1 MRKSKGH
8 AGSGSAQ
15 AGAETLT
22 EKDGASDAPGADAGG
37 SKPTPG
43 LFRELQARG
52 LVQDT
57 SNPDLGRLLD
67 EESIVVYCGFDPT
80 SDSLQLG
87 NLVPLI
93 TLARFQRFGHQPIVV
108 LGGGT
113 GMIGDPSGR
122 SDERNLLDEETIARN
137 VEGQRPQ
144 FAKVLDFDSAQNS
157 AIMVNNADWLTK
169 LNLIDFLRDVGK
181 SFSVNVM
188 MSRESVKQRIAAQ
201 SGLSFT
207 EFSYQILQAYDFF
220 HLYREYGCRL
230 QVGGSDQY
238 GNILAGVDY
247 IRRRTGHDHGAAA
260 LTFPLVQSSTG
271 EKLGKTAAGA
281 LWLAPERTWP
291 YEWYQYWFNVS
302 DADAVR
308 YLKFFTFLELG
319 EIAEIES
326 EFQKQP
332 KERLAQRTLAGEMTR
347 LIHGPEEAE
356 KAERVSE
363 VMFALRTHA
372 DKVATKAQAQESAF
386 REQQAEL
393 NQQIQAKEEER
404 LAKIAEEFAA
414 AVTESEQVRNLTS
427 LSIPRNALVN
437 GYDLA
442 DALVSTR
449 LANSKS
455 EAKRL
460 IRQGAVSLNGARLN
474 ADKRSIVAADIHGD
488 GWCLVAAGPRRRAV
502 VRFSD

>member
-1 MRKSKGH
+1 MHISGRPGWRCRCHRAPHRMGRQAEENPLLFCFQNQLIVVTKTRVEKTMLEPKTQTRDR
-8 AGSGSAQ
+8 AG
-15 AGAETLT
+15 
-22 EKDGASDAPGADAGG
+22 GG
-37 SKPTPG
+37 SKPTAG
-43 LFRELQARG
+43 LFHELEARG
-52 LVQDT
+52 LVQDM

-137 VEGQRPQ
+137 VAGQRSQ
-144 FAKVLDFDSAQNS
+144 FAKVLDFDSTENP

-169 LNLIDFLRDVGK
+169 LDLIDFLRDVGK

-220 HLYREYGCRL
+220 HLYNERGCRL

-247 IRRRTGHDHGAAA
+247 IRRKTGHDHGAAA

-281 LWLAPERTWP
+281 LWLDSKRTSP

-302 DADAVR
+302 DADAVP
-308 YLKFFTFLELG
+308 YLKVFTFLELD

-326 EFQKQP
+326 EFLEQP
-332 KERLAQRTLAGEMTR
+332 KERLAQRTLARDVTR
-347 LIHGPEEAE
+347 LIHGQEETE
-356 KAERVSE
+356 KAER
-363 VMFALRTHA
+363 
-372 DKVATKAQAQESAF
+372 
-386 REQQAEL
+386 
-393 NQQIQAKEEER
+393 
-404 LAKIAEEFAA
+404 AA
-414 AVTESEQVRNLTS
+414 AALFDSHRSATS
-427 LSIPRNALVN
+427 LATDGAPEVNAPKDEVISGFNLV
-437 GYDLA
+437 
-442 DALVSTR
+442 DALVLTH
-449 LANSKS
+449 LAKSNS

-460 IRQGAVSLNGARLN
+460 MRQGSVSVNGIKVGAET
-474 ADKRSIVAADIHGD
+474 AKSSIVAADLKDDDTCIIAVGR
-488 GWCLVAAGPRRRAV
+488 RRRAIL
-502 VRFSD
+502 RFSD

>member
-1 MRKSKGH
+1 MLEPKTQTRE
-8 AGSGSAQ
+8 
-15 AGAETLT
+15 GA
-22 EKDGASDAPGADAGG
+22 AGG
-37 SKPTPG
+37 TKPTAG
-43 LFRELQARG
+43 LFRELEARG

-67 EESIVVYCGFDPT
+67 EEPVVVYCGFDPT

-93 TLARFQRFGHQPIVV
+93 TLARFQRAGHRPIVV

-113 GMIGDPSGR
+113 GMIGDPSFR
-122 SDERNLLDEETIARN
+122 SDERHLLDDETIARN
-137 VEGQRPQ
+137 IEGQRPQ
-144 FAKVLDFDSAQNS
+144 FAKVLDFDSTENP
-157 AIMVNNADWLTK
+157 AILVNNADWLAK

-201 SGLSFT
+201 TGISFT

-220 HLYREYGCRL
+220 HLYSEYGCRL

-247 IRRRTGHDHGAAA
+247 IRRRTGRDHGAAA

-281 LWLAPERTWP
+281 LWLDPQRTSP

-308 YLKFFTFLELG
+308 YLKFFTFLELD

-326 EFQKQP
+326 EFTKRP
-332 KERLAQRTLAGEMTR
+332 KKRLAQRTLAREMTS
-347 LIHGPEEAE
+347 LIHGPEETE
-356 KAERVSE
+356 KAER
-363 VMFALRTHA
+363 AA
-372 DKVATKAQAQESAF
+372 
-386 REQQAEL
+386 AEL
-393 NQQIQAKEEER
+393 FSQGKANTGLTADGAPEFKASRDELATGFNVLNALVLTR
-404 LAKIAEEFAA
+404 LAK
-414 AVTESEQVRNLTS
+414 SN
-427 LSIPRNALVN
+427 
-437 GYDLA
+437 
-442 DALVSTR
+442 
-449 LANSKS
+449 S

-460 IRQGAVSLNGARLN
+460 MRQGAVSVNGIKVGGDAE
-474 ADKRSIVAADIHGD
+474 KWSIVDADVRED
-488 GWCLVAAGPRRRAV
+488 GSCLIAAGPRRRAV
-502 VRFSD
+502 IRFSD

>member
-1 MRKSKGH
+1 MLESKTH
-8 AGSGSAQ
+8 
-15 AGAETLT
+15 TR
-22 EKDGASDAPGADAGG
+22 DRAGG
-37 SKPTPG
+37 RTKPTAG

-93 TLARFQRFGHQPIVV
+93 TLARFQRFGNQPIVV

-144 FAKVLDFDSAQNS
+144 FAKVLDFDTTENP

-169 LNLIDFLRDVGK
+169 LDLIDFLRDVGK

-220 HLYREYGCRL
+220 HLYNEYGCRL

-247 IRRRTGHDHGAAA
+247 IRRKTGRDHGAAA

-281 LWLAPERTWP
+281 LWLDPERTSP

-302 DADAVR
+302 DADAVP
-308 YLKFFTFLELG
+308 YLKVFTLLELD

-326 EFQKQP
+326 EFLNQP
-332 KERLAQRTLAGEMTR
+332 RERLAQRTLAREMTR
-347 LIHGPEEAE
+347 LIHGQEETE
-356 KAERVSE
+356 KAER
-363 VMFALRTHA
+363 
-372 DKVATKAQAQESAF
+372 
-386 REQQAEL
+386 
-393 NQQIQAKEEER
+393 
-404 LAKIAEEFAA
+404 AA
-414 AVTESEQVRNLTS
+414 AALFDSQGSASGLAIDGAPEVTAPKDEAISGFNL
-427 LSIPRNALVN
+427 LNALVRT
-437 GYDLA
+437 GLA
-442 DALVSTR
+442 KS
-449 LANSKS
+449 NS

-460 IRQGAVSLNGARLN
+460 MRQGSVSVNGIKVGAN
-474 ADKRSIVAADIHGD
+474 TGKSSIVAADLKDD
-488 GWCLVAAGPRRRAV
+488 GTCIIAVGRRRRAIL
-502 VRFSD
+502 RFSD

>member
-1 MRKSKGH
+1 MRESKGR
-8 AGSGSAQ
+8 AGGGAAQ

-22 EKDGASDAPGADAGG
+22 EKDGAGDAPGRHAGG
-37 SKPTPG
+37 SKPIPG

-67 EESIVVYCGFDPT
+67 EESVVVYCGFDPT

-93 TLARFQRFGHQPIVV
+93 TLARFQRFGHRPIVV

-144 FAKVLDFDSAQNS
+144 FAKVLDFDSDENRARL
-157 AIMVNNADWLTK
+157 INNADWLTK
-169 LNLIDFLRDVGK
+169 LDLIDFLRDVGK

-188 MSRESVKQRIAAQ
+188 MSRESVKQRIAAK

-207 EFSYQILQAYDFF
+207 EFSYQILQAYDFL
-220 HLYREYGCRL
+220 HLYQKHDCRL

-281 LWLAPERTWP
+281 LWLDPERTSP
-291 YEWYQYWFNVS
+291 YEWYQYWLNVS

-308 YLKFFTFLELG
+308 YLKFFTFLELDG
-319 EIAEIES
+319 IGEIES
-326 EFQKQP
+326 EFLKRP
-332 KERLAQRTLAGEMTR
+332 KERLAQRTLAREMTR
-347 LIHGPEEAE
+347 LIHGQEETDR
-356 KAERVSE
+356 AERAAAVLFDSGTSSIGLATDGAPE
-363 VMFALRTHA
+363 FERTREELASGFDLVDALVFT
-372 DKVATKAQAQESAF
+372 
-386 REQQAEL
+386 
-393 NQQIQAKEEER
+393 R
-404 LAKIAEEFAA
+404 LAK
-414 AVTESEQVRNLTS
+414 SN
-427 LSIPRNALVN
+427 
-437 GYDLA
+437 
-442 DALVSTR
+442 
-449 LANSKS
+449 S
-455 EAKRL
+455 EAKQL
-460 IRQGAVSLNGARLN
+460 IRQDAVSLNGAKVG
-474 ADKRSIVAADIHGD
+474 AGKRVIGASDVDDDGRCNIGVGRRQRRILMFRDPLGHTAMTWSERTGD
-488 GWCLVAAGPRRRAV
+488 N
-502 VRFSD
+502 S

>member
-1 MRKSKGH
+1 MLEPKTQTRE
-8 AGSGSAQ
+8 
-15 AGAETLT
+15 GA
-22 EKDGASDAPGADAGG
+22 AGG
-37 SKPTPG
+37 TKPTAG
-43 LFRELQARG
+43 LFRELEARG

-67 EESIVVYCGFDPT
+67 EEPVVVYCGFDPT

-93 TLARFQRFGHQPIVV
+93 TLARFQRAGHRPIVV

-113 GMIGDPSGR
+113 GMIGDPSFR
-122 SDERNLLDEETIARN
+122 SDERHLLDDETIARN
-137 VEGQRPQ
+137 IEGQRPQ
-144 FAKVLDFDSAQNS
+144 FAKVLDFDSTENP
-157 AIMVNNADWLTK
+157 AILVNNADWLAK

-201 SGLSFT
+201 TGISFT

-220 HLYREYGCRL
+220 HLYTKRGCRL

-247 IRRRTGHDHGAAA
+247 IRRRTGRDHGAAA

-281 LWLAPERTWP
+281 LWLDPERTSP
-291 YEWYQYWFNVS
+291 DEEWHQYWLNVS

-308 YLKFFTFLELG
+308 YLKFFTFLELD

-326 EFQKQP
+326 EFLKQP
-332 KERLAQRTLAGEMTR
+332 KERLAQRRLAREMTS
-347 LIHGPEEAE
+347 LIHGPEW
-356 KAERVSE
+356 AERAE
-363 VMFALRTHA
+363 
-372 DKVATKAQAQESAF
+372 QAA
-386 REQQAEL
+386 AEL
-393 NQQIQAKEEER
+393 FGLQKAVGLTADGSPESKAGRDER
-404 LAKIAEEFAA
+404 ASGF
-414 AVTESEQVRNLTS
+414 NL
-427 LSIPRNALVN
+427 V
-437 GYDLA
+437 
-442 DALVSTR
+442 DALVMTD
-449 LANSKS
+449 LAKSNS

-460 IRQGAVSLNGARLN
+460 IRDGAVSLNGVKVG
-474 ADKRSIVAADIHGD
+474 ADKRVIGASDVDDD
-488 GWCLVAAGPRRRAV
+488 GRCIIGAGRRRRRIRMFRDPLGNVAITWG
-502 VRFSD
+502 RNIEDGI